1 MTRTGNTLRAEP
13 SGGFPTVAL
22 EMFQEYYKPCMDS
35 RLQYVQMPPSLLDLP
50 FDAASSYMYGAADA
64 PAAIRKALRSD
75 STNMWTESGL
85 DLGAEGVLHDSGYVQ
100 LCPGCEPGEM
110 LELIRERSRAIV
122 DSGYAPVFLGGDH
135 AVTYP
140 AFSGLAG
147 RISPVSILH
156 FDAHPDLYED
166 FRGDRLSH
174 ACPFARIMEEGLAKR
189 LVQVGIRTTNS
200 HQREQA
206 ARFGVETITMVDPM
220 TAAGLRFEEPLYISF
235 DVDALDPAF
244 APGVSHPE
252 PGGLSTREA
261 IAIIQSVRAPAFAG
275 ADMVEFNPSRDV
287 REITAAACAKILKE
301 ILARFVA

>member
-1 MTRTGNTLRAEP
+1 MDDR
-13 SGGFPTVAL
+13 
-22 EMFQEYYKPCMDS
+22 MEYA
-35 RLQYVQMPPSLLDLP
+35 QMPPSLLDLP
-50 FDAASSYMYGAADA
+50 FDAASSYMFGAADA

-75 STNMWTESGL
+75 SSNMWTESGL
-85 DLGAEGVLHDSGYVQ
+85 DLGAEGVLHDSGYIQVSPECDSAE
-100 LCPGCEPGEM
+100 L
-110 LELIRERSRAIV
+110 LDLIRERAREIV
-122 DSGYAPVFLGGDH
+122 DSGYAPIFLGGDH

-156 FDAHPDLYED
+156 FDAHPDLYDD

-174 ACPFARIMEEGLAKR
+174 ACPFARIMEDGLAKR
-189 LVQVGIRTTNS
+189 LVQIGIRATNG

-220 TAAGLRFEEPLYISF
+220 EAAELVFDEPLYISF

-261 IAIIQSVRAPAFAG
+261 IAIIQSVRAPVFAG
-275 ADMVEFNPSRDV
+275 ADMVELNPSRDV
-287 REITAAACAKILKE
+287 RDITAIACAKILKE
-301 ILARFVA
+301 ILARFIV